1 MLFDN
6 KVRKKLIAIA
16 LIQIILGGLDL
27 IGVSLIG
34 LIGALSVTGVK
45 SGLPGGRLESILSFM
60 GLSGMTF
67 QQQVAILGIL
77 AVLFLVGKTI
87 ISAIFTK
94 RILYFLGLQGAAI
107 SHEILKLSMSK
118 SILFI
123 RSRNI
128 QELIYQSSNGVTALS
143 IGVVGGALNLIADIS
158 MTLIIGTA
166 LLVIDPTI
174 AIITFIIFALVM
186 LGLNK
191 ATQNKSRELGVLYT
205 DLSIE
210 SINRYEQ
217 AYKLYREIHLSSSSE
232 QIEREISEIRKRF
245 SSVAAEISFLPSLS
259 KYVIETTI
267 VIGALILSAYQFM
280 AEDSSHAVATL
291 SVFLAAGT
299 RIAPALLRIQQGI
312 LTVKNSSGAASGTMS
327 LIEDLSKA
335 PNHFMEN
342 QVEEKLPF
350 IPAISVSNLHFKFS
364 DQNQDYL
371 FKNLT
376 LELAPGSRTAF
387 VGPSGSGKSTLID
400 IMLGII
406 PPSLGKVQISG
417 VAAQDAHGKWPGS
430 VGFVPQ
436 DVWIIDGSIK
446 DNILLGRDEI
456 VSNIALSAAISN
468 ADLTGFIESLPH
480 ELETLVGSDGQAL
493 SGGQR
498 QRIGIARALLSN
510 PSILVLDEATSSL
523 DSNSEQSITSSI
535 AKLSQEIT
543 VIVIAHRLSSI
554 REFGNIVYI
563 EKGQIL
569 ATGTFAEVC
578 ARVPDF
584 ELNAKAM
591 GLK

>member
-1 MLFDN
+1 MLFDE
-6 KVRKKLIAIA
+6 KVRKKLLAIA

-45 SGLPGGRLESILSFM
+45 SGLPGGRLESILNFM

-67 QQQVAILGIL
+67 QQQVALLGIL
-77 AVLFLVGKTI
+77 AVMFLVGKTV

-94 RILYFLGLQGAAI
+94 RILYFLGLQGATI
-107 SHEILKLSMSK
+107 SDEILKLSMSK
-118 SILFI
+118 SYLFI
-123 RSRNI
+123 RSRNL

-174 AIITFIIFALVM
+174 AVITFSIFTLVM

-191 ATQNKSRELGVLYT
+191 ATQNKSRDLGILHS

-217 AYKLYREIHLSSSSE
+217 TFKLYREIHLGNRAEKFE
-232 QIEREISEIRKRF
+232 QEINDIRKRF

-312 LTVKNSSGAASGTMS
+312 LTVKNSSGAASGTMT
-327 LIEDLSKA
+327 LIEDLAKS
-335 PNHFMEN
+335 PNYFLEK
-342 QVEEKLPF
+342 QVEENQPF
-350 IPAISVSNLHFKFS
+350 TPRITVSNLYFKFS
-364 DQNQDYL
+364 NKDRDYL
-371 FKNLT
+371 FENLNF
-376 LELAPGSRTAF
+376 ELAPGSRTAL
-387 VGPSGSGKSTLID
+387 VGPSGSGKSTLVD

-406 PPSLGKVQISG
+406 PPSAGQVQISG
-417 VAAQDAHGKWPGS
+417 VVAQDSHAKWPGS
-430 VGFVPQ
+430 IGFVPQ
-436 DVWIIDGSIK
+436 DVWIIDGSIQ
-446 DNILLGRDEI
+446 DNILLGRGEDISTDAMSDAI
-456 VSNIALSAAISN
+456 VN
-468 ADLTGFIESLPH
+468 ADLTEFIQSLPH
-480 ELETLVGSDGQAL
+480 KLETMIGSKGQVL

-510 PSILVLDEATSSL
+510 PKILVLDEATSSL
-523 DSNSEQSITSSI
+523 DSNSEQSISTSI
-535 AKLSQEIT
+535 AKLSQEIS
-543 VIVIAHRLSSI
+543 VLVIAHRLSSI
-554 REFGNIVYI
+554 REFQNIVYMD
-563 EKGQIL
+563 KGKIL
-569 ATGTFAEVC
+569 ASGTFAEVC

-584 ELNAKAM
+584 EFNAKAM